1 MTTCMYTEM
10 YDDCFIKYIHP
21 PNTLLKCTHITCHTH
36 THTITPHIQTA
47 LQAAKQ
53 ELDHLKLAL
62 RERNKE
68 LQKFEQERRSHEKE
82 KVDASLKIKELEHK
96 IAKFHKDSK
105 DAAQK
110 VSSS

>member
-1 MTTCMYTEM
+1 MHTT
-10 YDDCFIKYIHP
+10 H
-21 PNTLLKCTHITCHTH
+21 HHTS
-36 THTITPHIQTA
+36 
-47 LQAAKQ
+47 QAALNAAKH
-53 ELDHLKLAL
+53 ELDQLKSAL

-82 KVDASLKIKELEHK
+82 KADASLKIKELEHK

-110 VSSS
+110 VRKVVVVSRPCTHLLVARC